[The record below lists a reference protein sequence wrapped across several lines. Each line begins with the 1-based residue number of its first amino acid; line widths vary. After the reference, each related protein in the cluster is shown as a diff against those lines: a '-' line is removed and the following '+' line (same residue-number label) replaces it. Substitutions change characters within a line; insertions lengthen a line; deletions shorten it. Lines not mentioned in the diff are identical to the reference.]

1 MSSLSEVFYAIIL
14 ILVIVEVIELIIR
27 FAVWR
32 NVMLA
37 NRGYPIVISC
47 LMILFGISVVVSF
60 LLEIPALKSGGHSIF
75 AYLMIGV
82 SYIFMVRLVVAQ
94 ENFLKQR
101 MIDIL
106 EIVIGLNEAGDQN
119 LKGHSLHVMNLA
131 TLFYNYLP
139 FAYKCYL
146 NADDLRLAALLLD
159 LGKLGIPREILN
171 KSGKLSKEEYEVIKH
186 HPDFGA
192 RVLNSIGSFDRITEW
207 ILYHHERYDGTGYHH
222 KKGDEIPLASKI
234 IALADTYSALTMD
247 RSYKA
252 TMSHEDAIAE
262 LRLVAGS
269 QLDGE
274 LVDIFCEIPKKKINV
289 CLKDVRQKMKVFEV
303 DIQKEQGLEP
313 EDEGK

>member
-1 MSSLSEVFYAIIL
+1 
-14 ILVIVEVIELIIR
+14 
-27 FAVWR
+27 
-32 NVMLA
+32 
-37 NRGYPIVISC
+37 
-47 LMILFGISVVVSF
+47 
-60 LLEIPALKSGGHSIF
+60 
-75 AYLMIGV
+75 MIGV

-94 ENFLKQR
+94 ANFLKQR

-119 LKGHSLHVMNLA
+119 LKGHSLHVMNLT
-131 TLFYNYLP
+131 TLFYDYLP
-139 FAYKCYL
+139 FAYKCRL
-146 NADDLRLAALLLD
+146 NEDDLRLAALLLD

-171 KSGKLSKEEYEVIKH
+171 KSGKLSKEEYEMIKH

-252 TMSHEDAIAE
+252 TMSYEDAVAE

-274 LVDIFCEIPKKKINV
+274 LVDIFCEIPKKKIDV

-303 DIQKEQGLEP
+303 DIQKEQVLEP